1 MIMAKQKDYDLVLSK
16 RPMGNELISIS
27 KNKVVELKEQFKKT
41 FFEIGEIRK
50 ILADAESKCKVDKE
64 KKKGIYE
71 KLSSIEMIL
80 DKMEKVV
87 LPQELIVKLFGS
99 NNW

>member
-16 RPMGNELISIS
+16 RPVGNELISIS
-27 KNKVVELKEQFKKT
+27 KNKVVELRESFRRT
-41 FFEIGEIRK
+41 FSEIGEIRK
-50 ILADAESKCKVDKE
+50 ILADAENKCKVDKE

-71 KLSSIEMIL
+71 KLSNMEVIL
-80 DKMEKVV
+80 DKLEKNI